1 MFTCEKCGLEQMT
14 KTIPCPDG
22 RVGCCVAHYGN
33 DAYVCTKCGH
43 DNTPDWENTTFTE
56 EVGEAIINVEAVKK
70 LRFS

>member
-1 MFTCEKCGLEQMT
+1 MAGL
-14 KTIPCPDG
+14 
-22 RVGCCVAHYGN
+22 VA
-33 DAYVCTKCGH
+33 AWPTTATTPTSAGH